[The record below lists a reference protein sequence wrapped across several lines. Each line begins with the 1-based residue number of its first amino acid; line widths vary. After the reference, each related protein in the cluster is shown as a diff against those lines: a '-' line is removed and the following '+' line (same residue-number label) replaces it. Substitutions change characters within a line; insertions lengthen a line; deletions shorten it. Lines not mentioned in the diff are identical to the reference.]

1 MAAPAIKSG
10 ALLKGTANVA
20 PPPARRTTRVF
31 WFLGLTWIIP
41 SGGGVGIL
49 ADVACVPQR
58 TSKGI
63 PGKLTAP
70 PAGQLPI
77 PAAMAAVH

>member
-1 MAAPAIKSG
+1 MAAPAMKSG
-10 ALLKGTANVA
+10 ALLKGTANAA

-49 ADVACVPQR
+49 ADVACAPQR

-63 PGKLTAP
+63 PANSTAP
-70 PAGQLPI
+70 PAGLFPI
-77 PAAMAAVH
+77 AAAMAALH

>member
-1 MAAPAIKSG
+1 MGAPAIKSG
-10 ALLKGTANVA
+10 ALLNGTE
-20 PPPARRTTRVF
+20 PPAARRTTRVF
-31 WFLGLTWIIP
+31 WFAVLTWIIP

-63 PGKLTAP
+63 PPGKLTAP
-70 PAGQLPI
+70 PFGQFPI
-77 PAAMAAVH
+77 AAAMAAVH